1 MNKTYYMYACGTYA
15 VNAYVKQVFM
25 ICYLW
30 SVLGKISSIYKNT
43 ENDIWDPI
51 YPLTNLVII
60 SSSQCYWVPSHTVS
74 TSWLILNQTL
84 DIITHNYV
92 SISKEKKS

>member
-1 MNKTYYMYACGTYA
+1 MKPHLSFN
-15 VNAYVKQVFM
+15 Q
-25 ICYLW
+25 
-30 SVLGKISSIYKNT
+30 
-43 ENDIWDPI
+43 
-51 YPLTNLVII
+51 LVII

-92 SISKEKKS
+92 SISKEKKSF